1 MKSGGQGKTD
11 VDLEEWKY
19 QADKFHKNLQ
29 FLLQLDHHQ
38 FWSYVIL
45 EPSVMASVSS
55 FLQESTP
62 FYLNL
67 DKIVPD
73 NIAKTLYN
81 DILKDVVRI
90 FCRLVTNK
98 EADNKW
104 ISKNDQKKVIYSN
117 YLITIPMLMDL
128 ILACGEG
135 NYKVLKRI
143 FETVIQIQP
152 DYEKDLEDAIK
163 SFPQALLNVVQE
175 IDALENSASGAYD
188 LDTPYDEVVL
198 FSLDS
203 AYTLSILLE
212 IWPPARQMCATAN
225 VQASLS
231 RFYDSTIPNLWKN
244 IHVINPLA
252 VALNWL
258 NHTRIQLLRSYRA
271 IVNYFI
277 EEVLN
282 DP

>member
-1 MKSGGQGKTD
+1 MKPGGHGKTGI
-11 VDLEEWKY
+11 DLEEWKY
-19 QADKFHKNLQ
+19 QAHKFHKNLR
-29 FLLQLDHHQ
+29 FLLRLEHHK

-45 EPSVMASVSS
+45 EKTVMASVSS

-62 FYLNL
+62 FYLDL
-67 DKIVPD
+67 DRIIPD

-81 DILKDVVRI
+81 DILRDVVRI

-104 ISKNDQKKVIYSN
+104 ISKIDLRNLIYSN

-135 NYKVLKRI
+135 NSKIVKKV
-143 FETVIQIQP
+143 FETVIQIEP
-152 DYEKDLEDAIK
+152 KYEKDLEHAVQNYPK
-163 SFPQALLNVVQE
+163 AFSNVVQE
-175 IDALENSASGAYD
+175 IEDLENSASGAHD

-198 FSLDS
+198 FSLDC
-203 AYTLSILLE
+203 AYTLSILLDV
-212 IWPPARQMCATAN
+212 WPPARRMCATAG

-231 RFYDSTIPNLWKN
+231 RFYDCTIPNLWKN
-244 IHVINPLA
+244 IHVINPYA
-252 VALNWL
+252 IALNWL
-258 NHTRIQLLRSYRA
+258 NHTRIQFLRSYRA
-271 IVNYFI
+271 IVNFFI

>member
-1 MKSGGQGKTD
+1 MGI
-11 VDLEEWKY
+11 DLEEWKY
-19 QADKFHKNLQ
+19 QAHKFHENLR
-29 FLLQLDHHQ
+29 FVLRLEHHK

-45 EPSVMASVSS
+45 EKSVMASVSS

-62 FYLNL
+62 FYLDL
-67 DKIVPD
+67 DRIVPD

-81 DILKDVVRI
+81 DILRDVVRI

-104 ISKNDQKKVIYSN
+104 ISKTDLRDLIYSN
-117 YLITIPMLMDL
+117 YLITAPMLMDL

-135 NYKVLKRI
+135 NSKVVKKI
-143 FETVIQIQP
+143 FESVIQIQP
-152 DYEKDLEDAIK
+152 SYEKDLEEAIQNYPK
-163 SFPQALLNVVQE
+163 ALLNVVRE
-175 IDALENSASGAYD
+175 IENLENSASGAYD

-198 FSLDS
+198 FSLDC
-203 AYTLSILLE
+203 AYTLSILLD
-212 IWPPARQMCATAN
+212 IWPPARKFCSAAG

-244 IHVINPLA
+244 IHVINPYA
-252 VALNWL
+252 IALNWL

-271 IVNYFI
+271 IVNFFI

-282 DP
+282 EP